1 MKNTGWI
8 LSAVIGVIL
17 LTSAFPMIVIPFMGV
32 SIVIWALYLLIYRVI
47 WPAITGKNPNKKNK
61 MRESRVS

>member
-61 MRESRVS
+61 MHESRVS